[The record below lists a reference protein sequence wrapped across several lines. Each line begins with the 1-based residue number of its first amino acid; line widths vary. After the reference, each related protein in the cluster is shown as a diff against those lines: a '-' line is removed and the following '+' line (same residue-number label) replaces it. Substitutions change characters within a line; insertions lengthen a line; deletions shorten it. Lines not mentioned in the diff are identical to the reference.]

1 MGGIWDA
8 VCFEEKKKRSLVYR
22 ASLSLSLQAEAEE
35 NRQGDTSVEEAD
47 NWSKAGER
55 FAPLN
60 PGSLK
65 GPRVHRVVSKVFHVR
80 LPRSYRFVAHTSD
93 RYNRTITTIHALTVF
108 NTASYIIDDSAVTF
122 HTWLNLCPTIAD
134 H

>member
-1 MGGIWDA
+1 MILSA
-8 VCFEEKKKRSLVYR
+8 SRRKKNNPWCTAPL
-22 ASLSLSLQAEAEE
+22 SLSLSLFLSFQAEAEE
-35 NRQGDTSVEEAD
+35 NSQGDTSVEEAD

-108 NTASYIIDDSAVTF
+108 NPQAILSVT
-122 HTWLNLCPTIAD
+122 PP
-134 H
+134 